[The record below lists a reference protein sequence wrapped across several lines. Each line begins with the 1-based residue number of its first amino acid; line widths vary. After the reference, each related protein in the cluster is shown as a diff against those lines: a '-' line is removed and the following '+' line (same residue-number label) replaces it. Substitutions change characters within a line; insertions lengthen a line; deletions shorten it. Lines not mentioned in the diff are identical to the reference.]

1 MKKGKV
7 KLFIFL
13 LSIAMLLTGCRQSQ
27 KVSYNLKRQAD
38 DFNIRRRITIINT
51 WTDKVLLQMEGL
63 ISISVDDDGDLN
75 IVTEYD
81 EDKYTLQYIHLSDHI
96 TYLTEQ
102 ISTPTDVSKYAYEIV
117 LYPMKT
123 VLGFDFVLDNGEQK
137 EEEAGESE

>member
-1 MKKGKV
+1 MRKLKV
-7 KLFIFL
+7 RTLVLCIV
-13 LSIAMLLTGCRQSQ
+13 AVMLVLTGCRQSQ
-27 KVSYNLKRQAD
+27 KVSYNLRRQAD

-63 ISISVDDDGDLN
+63 ISILVDDDGDLN

-117 LYPMKT
+117 LYPMQT
-123 VLGFDFVLDNGEQK
+123 VLGFDFVLDNGEQMGDEEWK
-137 EEEAGESE
+137 E

>member
-1 MKKGKV
+1 MKKGKE
-7 KLFIFL
+7 KIFIL
-13 LSIAMLLTGCRQSQ
+13 LLTIAMLLTGCRESE
-27 KVSYNLKRQAD
+27 KVTYNLKRQAD

-51 WTDKVLLQMEGL
+51 WTDKVLLQIEGL

-75 IVTEYD
+75 VITEYD
-81 EDKYTLQYIHLSDHI
+81 EGKYTLQYIHLSDHV

-137 EEEAGESE
+137 EEKE

>member
-1 MKKGKV
+1 MKKEKA

-13 LSIAMLLTGCRQSQ
+13 LSIVMLLTGCRQSD

-51 WTDKVLLQMEGL
+51 WTDKVLLQIEGL

-75 IVTEYD
+75 IITEYD
-81 EDKYTLQYIHLSDHI
+81 EDKYTLQYIHLSDHV

-117 LYPMKT
+117 LYPAKT
-123 VLGFDFVLDNGEQK
+123 VLGFDFILDNGEQN
-137 EEEAGESE
+137 EDRR

>member
-1 MKKGKV
+1 MKKGKI

-13 LSIAMLLTGCRQSQ
+13 LSIVMLLTGCRQSD

-51 WTDKVLLQMEGL
+51 WTDKVLLQIEGL
-63 ISISVDDDGDLN
+63 ISISVDSDGDLN

-81 EDKYTLQYIHLSDHI
+81 EGKYTLQYIHLSDHI

-123 VLGFDFVLDNGEQK
+123 VLGFDYILDNGEQK
-137 EEEAGESE
+137 EEE

>member
-1 MKKGKV
+1 MKKVKT
-7 KLFIFL
+7 KLFILL
-13 LSIAMLLTGCRQSQ
+13 LSIVILLTGCRQSQ
-27 KVSYNLKRQAD
+27 KVSYNLRRQAD

-96 TYLTEQ
+96 PYLTEQ

-123 VLGFDFVLDNGEQK
+123 VLGFDYILDNGEQMGD
-137 EEEAGESE
+137 EE

>member
-1 MKKGKV
+1 MKKGKA

-13 LSIAMLLTGCRQSQ
+13 LSIAMLLTGCRESQ
-27 KVSYNLKRQAD
+27 KVSYNLRRQAD

-137 EEEAGESE
+137 EEE